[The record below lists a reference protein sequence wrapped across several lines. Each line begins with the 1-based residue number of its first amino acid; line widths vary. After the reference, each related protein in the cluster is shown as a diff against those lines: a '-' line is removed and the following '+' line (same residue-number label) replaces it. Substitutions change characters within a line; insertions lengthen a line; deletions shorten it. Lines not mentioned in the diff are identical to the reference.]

1 MTRFFTDFVV
11 AFNKD
16 VNQLKRRW
24 LLGEMGVCEDSGKA
38 YSVEDRRVPY
48 VAGCGDA
55 YRTE

>member
-1 MTRFFTDFVV
+1 MV
-11 AFNKD
+11 AFNED
-16 VNQLKRRW
+16 VNQLKRKW

-38 YSVEDRRVPY
+38 YSVEDRRVPN